1 MELLSPAGHW
11 EAMVAAVQNGADA
24 VYLGLESCNAR
35 RGAKNFTAQEFP
47 QALDY
52 CHLRGVKVYLTVNTL
67 LTDRELP
74 EAEGLLRQ
82 ASRLGADGVIVQD
95 WGLAALAREV
105 VPDLPLHASTQMTV
119 HSLTGVEKAAELGMG
134 CAVLGRELSGPDV
147 RHICAHSPISIEVFA
162 HGALCMCWSGQCAMS
177 ALIGQRSGNRGLCA
191 QPCRLPYRLDGGKA
205 GHPLSLKD
213 MCLASHIR
221 ELRDMGVSLLK
232 LEGRMK
238 RPEYVAV
245 VTRVYAALL
254 KEDRLPTA
262 EERRQLALA
271 FSREGF
277 TDAYWRGEPG
287 SSMFGVRSE
296 NGPDPADL
304 FREARGAYIRE
315 DLRTVPVA
323 LTARIQAGEPARL
336 TVRDLQGHTASV
348 AGPVPEGARTRPLE
362 AAETAARLAKT
373 GGTVYR
379 AASVDVALGE
389 GLSLPAS
396 ALNALRR
403 DALEALTLRRTAR
416 PARREAPTP
425 PLPEGPA
432 RACAFTV
439 SLSQGGQLTEALL
452 DLAPAVLYLPVE
464 RIREFSL
471 LPAVRDRWPD
481 VELCAAL
488 PRICMDREEGLL
500 LRLLEEAW
508 TLGCTS
514 LAVQNLAQVSLAQRL
529 GLPARGDYGL
539 NVFNSRS
546 LAELDRWGLRSACLS
561 FELRWEQLRDLAKP
575 LPCEALVYGR
585 LPLMLTENCL
595 ISNGGRGCA
604 VRQGRAVPCGAPPTL
619 TDRRGE
625 VFPVLPVFG
634 CRSEVEN
641 SRTLFLADKPE
652 YLCCGLAYARLR
664 FTTEP
669 PAVCAAVLGQ
679 YAAGG
684 GERPADFTR
693 GLFYRGVE

>member
-119 HSLTGVEKAAELGMG
+119 HSLAGVEKAAELGMG

-213 MCLASHIR
+213 MCLASHVR

-254 KEDRLPTA
+254 KEDRFPTA

-287 SSMFGVRSE
+287 PSMFGVRSE

-336 TVRDLQGHTASV
+336 TVRDLQGHTASA

-379 AASVDVALGE
+379 AASVDVELGE

-403 DALEALTLRRTAR
+403 DALGALTVRRTAR
-416 PARREAPTP
+416 PGPV
-425 PLPEGPA
+425 PLPSPCPRAASLRRLCWIWPRRCSTSRWSGLGNSPSSPLYGTAGRVWSSAPPFPGSAWTGRRGRSSVFWRRPGLWGVPPWRCRTWRRSPWRSGWACRPGGITASTYSTAALWRSWTAGACAAPVSPLSCAGSSCGTWPSPSPA
-432 RACAFTV
+432 RPWCT
-439 SLSQGGQLTEALL
+439 
-452 DLAPAVLYLPVE
+452 
-464 RIREFSL
+464 
-471 LPAVRDRWPD
+471 
-481 VELCAAL
+481 AAS
-488 PRICMDREEGLL
+488 P
-500 LRLLEEAW
+500 
-508 TLGCTS
+508 
-514 LAVQNLAQVSLAQRL
+514 
-529 GLPARGDYGL
+529 
-539 NVFNSRS
+539 
-546 LAELDRWGLRSACLS
+546 
-561 FELRWEQLRDLAKP
+561 
-575 LPCEALVYGR
+575 
-585 LPLMLTENCL
+585 
-595 ISNGGRGCA
+595 
-604 VRQGRAVPCGAPPTL
+604 
-619 TDRRGE
+619 
-625 VFPVLPVFG
+625 
-634 CRSEVEN
+634 
-641 SRTLFLADKPE
+641 
-652 YLCCGLAYARLR
+652 
-664 FTTEP
+664 
-669 PAVCAAVLGQ
+669 
-679 YAAGG
+679 
-684 GERPADFTR
+684 
-693 GLFYRGVE
+693 